1 MAFDRGHALVIGV
14 GSYAHI
20 PSANIPISVRDAK
33 AVRSLLC
40 DPNLCAYLPEQ
51 VTLLHDGAAT
61 REGILRTLDALAGK
75 IAPENTV
82 LLYYCGHGEYGTD
95 GNYYLTTHDI
105 QASGGRVVKGTGIS
119 EAELLGKLRAIP
131 AKRLL
136 LLFNL
141 CHSGEISPDLGIGDQ
156 ERTFGDVSL
165 PETATDALLSTG
177 EGRIII
183 TACRP
188 EQRSWIGSGTLSI
201 FTQAL
206 VDGLGGKGYVP
217 NNNGYVSA
225 FALYE
230 HMYVSIKEATGKLG
244 KIQEP
249 ELTVLRG
256 VGPFPVSLYRG
267 ASDLGTFNTQ
277 GPPPEGTAVREI
289 DPARSERLLVGKV
302 GGSVI
307 TGGLTMTGSTF
318 VGGSQTIVGRSPDED
333 E

>member
-1 MAFDRGHALVIGV
+1 MAFDKGYALVIGI
-14 GSYAHI
+14 GSYTHI
-20 PSANIPISVRDAK
+20 PSANIPVSVRDAK
-33 AVRSLLC
+33 AVRDLLC
-40 DPNLCAYLPEQ
+40 NPDLCAYRPEQ

-61 REGILRTLDALAGK
+61 REGIFSTLDALAGK
-75 IAPENTV
+75 ITPENTV
-82 LLYYCGHGEYGTD
+82 ALYYCGHGEYGTD
-95 GNYYLTTHDI
+95 GNYYLTTHDT
-105 QASGGRVVKGTGIS
+105 QTSGSKVVKGTGIS

-156 ERTFGDVSL
+156 GKTFGDVNL

-188 EQRSWIGSGTLSI
+188 EQKSWIGSGTLSI
-201 FTQAL
+201 FARAL
-206 VDGLGGKGYVP
+206 VDGMSGKGYVP

-230 HMYVSIKEATGKLG
+230 HIYVAVKEAAGKLG
-244 KIQEP
+244 RIQEP

-277 GPPPEGTAVREI
+277 EPLPQGTAVREI
-289 DPARSERLLVGKV
+289 DPARSERLFIGKV

-318 VGGSQTIVGRSPDED
+318 VGGNQTVVKPPSDVDG
-333 E
+333 